1 MRTDKSGIKS
11 YILQCNITTFLMGSK
26 SEKKKKK
33 KIIKA
38 SFKFEGEKTS

>member
-33 KIIKA
+33 KTNQ
-38 SFKFEGEKTS
+38 SKFQV